1 MTQALHIA
9 HANGFTGGTYNVLAD
24 RLSEHYRVDAI
35 DQIAHDPKYPVTDNW
50 NHLVQELIHHFET
63 QFNQPLIA
71 VGHSLGGVLS
81 LLVAL
86 RRPDLVKALI
96 ILDSPVMPAWQ
107 AHGMRFLK
115 LTRLNERLF
124 PIRRIEER
132 KTQWAD
138 FDDAREYFSGKS
150 LMRNFDSRCLDDY
163 IRSGTREEDGV
174 LKLTYDPQL
183 EANIWRTIPH
193 NIHSRVKG
201 KLKVPAAVIG
211 GKSSEYFKPVNGAY
225 MKAVGMKLKWI
236 EGSHMFPLENP
247 EPTADLIHHTIRE
260 LLGGR

>member
-1 MTQALHIA
+1 MNQALHIA
-9 HANGFTGGTYNVLAD
+9 HANGFTGGTYSALAE
-24 RLSEHYRVDAI
+24 RLSSHYRVSAI
-35 DQIAHDPKYPVTDNW
+35 GQVAHNPTFPVTDNW
-50 NHLVQELIHHFET
+50 NHLVNELIHHFET
-63 QFNQPLIA
+63 QFSQPVIA

-81 LLVAL
+81 LLVSL
-86 RRPDLVKALI
+86 KRPDLVKALI

-132 KTQWAD
+132 KTDWAD
-138 FDDAREYFSGKS
+138 FDEAWAYFSGKS
-150 LMRNFDSRCLDDY
+150 LMRNFDPRCLEDY
-163 IRSGTREEDGV
+163 IRSGTTEVDGR

-193 NIHSRVKG
+193 NIHARIAG
-201 KLKVPAAVIG
+201 KLTVPAAVIG
-211 GKSSEYFKPVNGAY
+211 GRSSEYFKPVNGAY
-225 MKAVGMKLKWI
+225 MKGIGMKLKWTQ
-236 EGSHMFPLENP
+236 GSHMFPLEHP
-247 EPTADLIHHTIRE
+247 EATADLIHHTLRE